1 MDFES
6 RWISG
11 VFADIKMKE
20 RLANQ
25 HNATEKR
32 REIKLTFSL
41 SSNFLEFCARNLLAE
56 KYEPPFIY
64 WILLHDKHREK
75 TD

>member
-6 RWISG
+6 RWISE

-41 SSNFLEFCARNLLAE
+41 SSNFLEFCARKE
-56 KYEPPFIY
+56 
-64 WILLHDKHREK
+64 
-75 TD
+75 